1 MGPCRGVE
9 EDKWIGFTKSKDKF
23 RTCAR
28 HLIMAQMCSAP
39 KNTHILMA
47 QTPLKQEFYY
57 IPKDNLFPV
66 AKTTLQSAKPLKGL
80 KSSSFILP
88 HFSFVLH
95 HPSSFFIHLTSFLI
109 SRLLSFPACLN
120 VMKEITVTDSYLSM
134 NKEGG
139 KGMSKGII

>member
-1 MGPCRGVE
+1 
-9 EDKWIGFTKSKDKF
+9 
-23 RTCAR
+23 
-28 HLIMAQMCSAP
+28 MCSAP
-39 KNTHILMA
+39 QNTHILMA

-95 HPSSFFIHLTSFLI
+95 HPSSFFIQPSFIFHFSTFKLF
-109 SRLLSFPACLN
+109 SLLGHPVERLDGPLAKMN
-120 VMKEITVTDSYLSM
+120 VR
-134 NKEGG
+134 EGI
-139 KGMSKGII
+139 KKQAKNA